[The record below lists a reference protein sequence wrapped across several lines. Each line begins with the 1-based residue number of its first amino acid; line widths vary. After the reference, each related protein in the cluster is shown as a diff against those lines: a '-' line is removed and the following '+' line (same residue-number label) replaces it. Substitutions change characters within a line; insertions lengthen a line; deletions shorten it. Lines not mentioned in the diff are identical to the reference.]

1 MELKQRFLFK
11 LSLTQPASW
20 CVLIWLLCWGETR
33 HLTMSEVTC
42 MGYCIYNVV
51 CMCVSVLLWRPFAS
65 CVKERRWLHLS
76 VSRCQLVIER
86 KQKANFPTSHI
97 CKSVNFVT
105 CLDIMYYCLFVLMFV
120 MF

>member
-1 MELKQRFLFK
+1 MEQVEVKIPFQT
-11 LSLTQPASW
+11 LTHAARQLV

-65 CVKERRWLHLS
+65 CNV
-76 VSRCQLVIER
+76 
-86 KQKANFPTSHI
+86 
-97 CKSVNFVT
+97 
-105 CLDIMYYCLFVLMFV
+105 
-120 MF
+120 